1 MIETNLRSQL
11 ARQFFIALQRRGADK
26 LLSLLE
32 SYGDTL
38 SDAEMLLLLQEYNL
52 TEGAGL
58 QAAHSAAGPAGSKHI
73 QPVAAIARLP
83 ERQDSHFPKAGQ
95 MTATRTPAAP
105 TGGAARCSQASGHS
119 AARQRDLR

>member
-11 ARQFFIALQRRGADK
+11 ARQFFIALQRRGADE

-38 SDAEMLLLLQEYNL
+38 SDAEMLLLLQEYNM

-58 QAAHSAAGPAGSKHI
+58 HGGAHSA
-73 QPVAAIARLP
+73 
-83 ERQDSHFPKAGQ
+83 
-95 MTATRTPAAP
+95 T
-105 TGGAARCSQASGHS
+105 
-119 AARQRDLR
+119 